1 MPRIVQDYVVL
12 YFGSAIFKIAR
23 LLVIAMLSV
32 HIFACAFYRV
42 KKDSANSPE
51 DVESFYQSKNVDSTV
66 YCFNC

>member
-51 DVESFYQSKNVDSTV
+51 DVESFYQSKNVDPTV
-66 YCFNC
+66 YGFNC